1 MKVIS
6 SVALLVLASSM
17 WTSFAVDFFLPMSF
31 HMTEELL
38 QKTKALCI
46 KNIQMCWI
54 LTYFKVSEPICGS
67 NQVTYGGECHLCSG
81 ILYEDRTVIKVH
93 DGPCEHSS
101 DESEH

>member
-1 MKVIS
+1 MRVTF
-6 SVALLVLASSM
+6 SVAILVLASSV
-17 WTSFAVDFFLPMSF
+17 WTSFAVDFFLPMGS

-54 LTYFKVSEPICGS
+54 LPYFKVSEPICGS
-67 NQVTYGGECHLCSG
+67 HQETYQGECHLCSR

-101 DESEH
+101 DEFEP